1 MKFYG
6 KFLPAKGEAEKFI
19 KIKTPFLISTFN
31 VRTLDAMSKKY
42 GITYLADKYQL
53 DVICLQEHR
62 ISHSETLLQGN
73 LFRRTLVTSSCT
85 KNSIN
90 ASIGVTGF
98 PLSQKVLKCC
108 TSIKKINGHI
118 IKIDLEGN
126 PSTSLIC
133 C

>member
-1 MKFYG
+1 MNFYG

-73 LFRRTLVTSSCT
+73 LFRRTLVTSSCA
-85 KNSIN
+85 KNSTN
-90 ASIGVTGF
+90 ASIGGTGF

-108 TSIKKINGHI
+108 TSIKKINDHI

>member
-31 VRTLDAMSKKY
+31 GRTLDAMLKKY

-73 LFRRTLVTSSCT
+73 LFRRTLVTSSCA
-85 KNSIN
+85 KNSTN
-90 ASIGVTGF
+90 ASIGGTGF

-108 TSIKKINGHI
+108 TSIKKINDHI